1 MERTRLIGR
10 HTYDYRNRI
19 SYRHVAL
26 ISGPRTPIRFMD
38 VFPVQSQFSRC
49 RGAIDGTRR
58 RCVLRNR
65 LKMGW
70 EVWVLWRCP
79 QILGLKHLEDVGG
92 WKNNRTEC
100 SHVPIRRRERKAQK
114 FRSEK
119 AAQRFLSSHG
129 QIYNLFNYRRHLI
142 SRLTLRKFRTHAQ
155 SEWSIGTAA
164 ACN

>member
-1 MERTRLIGR
+1 MQFPMSIPRLAITR
-10 HTYDYRNRI
+10 
-19 SYRHVAL
+19 
-26 ISGPRTPIRFMD
+26 
-38 VFPVQSQFSRC
+38 
-49 RGAIDGTRR
+49 RGAPHTNPKHACARAGDCKSNWYINKGLDNAA
-58 RCVLRNR
+58 LR
-65 LKMGW
+65 L
-70 EVWVLWRCP
+70 
-79 QILGLKHLEDVGG
+79 LGLKHLEDVGG

>member
-1 MERTRLIGR
+1 MKISRPSSKQKGLKLDDFYAARDSKRPPLQWTTFTPPFTETVRRWVEKFGS
-10 HTYDYRNRI
+10 YDA
-19 SYRHVAL
+19 AL
-26 ISGPRTPIRFMD
+26 S
-38 VFPVQSQFSRC
+38 
-49 RGAIDGTRR
+49 
-58 RCVLRNR
+58 L
-65 LKMGW
+65 
-70 EVWVLWRCP
+70 
-79 QILGLKHLEDVGG
+79 LGLKHLEDVGG

-119 AAQRFLSSHG
+119 AAQRFFSSHG